1 MRWAWPDWRCRLA
14 VLALMLLAAAPATA
28 SAPEPEARVRPQ
40 DTELFLNGH
49 GKRNFLFFDIYQVAL
64 YLPRRQHDAR
74 AVLDDDLP
82 RRVRILTLRELSAER
97 DMEFLLQGLRE
108 NNSAAELA
116 AIRPQLDQF
125 SQRIREMGTLRK
137 GSVVILDYLPREGTR
152 IWLNQ
157 RYLDAIPGA
166 AFNRALLKIWLGE
179 QPTQA
184 SLKRAL
190 LGLAGESDGQPAL

>member
-1 MRWAWPDWRCRLA
+1 MTGLT
-14 VLALMLLAAAPATA
+14 LLAAATA
-28 SAPEPEARVRPQ
+28 GASTPEPETRVRPP
-40 DTELFLNGH
+40 DTELFLNGY
-49 GKRNFLFFDIYQVAL
+49 GKRNFLFLDIYQVAL

-97 DMEFLLQGLRE
+97 DMEFLLRGLRE

-116 AIRPQLDQF
+116 VIRPQLEQF
-125 SQRIREMGTLRK
+125 NQRVREMGTLRK
-137 GSVVILDYLPREGTR
+137 GSVVVLDYLPREGTR

-157 RYLDAIPGA
+157 RLLDTIPGA

-190 LGLAGESDGQPAL
+190 LGLAGEADVEPAL